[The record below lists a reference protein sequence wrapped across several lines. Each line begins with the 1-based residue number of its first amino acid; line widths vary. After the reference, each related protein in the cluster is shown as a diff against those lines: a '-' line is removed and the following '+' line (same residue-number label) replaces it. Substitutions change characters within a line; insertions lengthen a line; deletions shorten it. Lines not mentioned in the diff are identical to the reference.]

1 MLVSE
6 SFHMELS
13 ATPWVA
19 RQPELAVEKGWH
31 CKDNKNFTNNYGSS
45 EKFSKFASNSILKIW
60 NVT

>member
-1 MLVSE
+1 MLVYE

-13 ATPWVA
+13 APPRVA
-19 RQPELAVEKGWH
+19 RKPELAVERGWR
-31 CKDNKNFTNNYGSS
+31 CKVNEKFTNNYVSS